1 MTPSRYDRLTAIL
14 EGLYTPIRVELKG
27 DDDPDKGGRLRKAFN
42 RAKKFVL
49 EQGGKMTPNMLREKP
64 IRKAIEVSARGYT
77 AKVDPII
84 RDLSNSTQRALRQ
97 DLHTFAGF
105 KTYHHLQE
113 VAGRSRNADGT
124 LKSWQEFVAD
134 TAKIDDK
141 YNKTWLKAEYAFVQA
156 SAQMAAKWERFAEF
170 GDAYD
175 LLYKTAGDEKV
186 RADHARLNGMCLPF
200 SDPAW
205 DTCFPPNGWG
215 CRCDVIQVIPGT
227 HPRSQS
233 EEVVDL
239 MEEMTPGKQEIFR
252 FNPGKEGRLIPPR
265 HPYYGKNG
273 NKEREAIEKNINS
286 SNKTDSKYA
295 EEEAQA
301 RKLLEETPKR
311 DDGTKYIKFGEG
323 GVTINPGI
331 QKDER
336 FKNLY
341 TAGWLAERYAHE
353 IVLYKA
359 TGDGHSE
366 DSRNITEN
374 RLVEYKH
381 IESNSKNAFDKNI
394 QTGAKQADH
403 LVLVIKG
410 EYDEKIIKDTIGWRT
425 LKYPNIKTIRF
436 IIDYERDIEIT
447 REQII
452 SQDYTL

>member
-27 DDDPDKGGRLRKAFN
+27 DDDPDKSGRLRKAFN

-49 EQGGKMTPNMLREKP
+49 EQGGKMTPKMLSEKP

-84 RDLSNSTQRALRQ
+84 RDLSNSTQRALKQ

-124 LKSWQEFVAD
+124 LKSWQEFAAD

-141 YNKTWLKAEYAFVQA
+141 YNKTWLKAEYAFVQS

-175 LLYKTAGDEKV
+175 LLYKTAGDERV

-227 HPRSQS
+227 HPRSES
-233 EEVVDL
+233 KEVVEL

-252 FNPGKEGRLIPPR
+252 FNPGKEQKLIPPR
-265 HPYYGKNG
+265 HPYYGKDG
-273 NKEREAIEKNINS
+273 NAEREAIRNNLPTQDIIKKRRAQFEELNRDPNYTDVDFNEENGGIKATHINHSHLKDEAIQWEKTVQEVGFRYGHVVIL
-286 SNKTDSKYA
+286 
-295 EEEAQA
+295 EEERQDIPN
-301 RKLLEETPKR
+301 RKNT
-311 DDGTKYIKFGEG
+311 DGTWDGKEMEIATSTTGTSNNIRDKLKHCASKPNAKVAIINIVAEGEVHISEGFNKYNGLKG
-323 GVTINPGI
+323 
-331 QKDER
+331 
-336 FKNLY
+336 
-341 TAGWLAERYAHE
+341 TAQWRE
-353 IVLYKA
+353 
-359 TGDGHSE
+359 
-366 DSRNITEN
+366 
-374 RLVEYKH
+374 
-381 IESNSKNAFDKNI
+381 FDKI
-394 QTGAKQADH
+394 
-403 LVLVIKG
+403 IIIYKG
-410 EYDEKIIKDTIGWRT
+410 KIVAH
-425 LKYPNIKTIRF
+425 
-436 IIDYERDIEIT
+436 
-447 REQII
+447 
-452 SQDYTL
+452 

>member
-1 MTPSRYDRLTAIL
+1 
-14 EGLYTPIRVELKG
+14 
-27 DDDPDKGGRLRKAFN
+27 
-42 RAKKFVL
+42 
-49 EQGGKMTPNMLREKP
+49 
-64 IRKAIEVSARGYT
+64 
-77 AKVDPII
+77 
-84 RDLSNSTQRALRQ
+84 
-97 DLHTFAGF
+97 
-105 KTYHHLQE
+105 
-113 VAGRSRNADGT
+113 
-124 LKSWQEFVAD
+124 
-134 TAKIDDK
+134 
-141 YNKTWLKAEYAFVQA
+141 
-156 SAQMAAKWERFAEF
+156 
-170 GDAYD
+170 
-175 LLYKTAGDEKV
+175 
-186 RADHARLNGMCLPF
+186 MCLSF

-205 DTCFPPNGWG
+205 DICFPKRLGR
-215 CRCDVIQVIPGT
+215 RCDVIQVILGI

-239 MEEMTPGKQEIFR
+239 MEEMTLGKQEIFR
-252 FNPGKEGRLIPPR
+252 FNPGKEGRLIPQK
-265 HPYYGKNG
+265 HPYYG
-273 NKEREAIEKNINS
+273 NKERQAIEKNINS

-295 EEEAQA
+295 EEEGQA

-311 DDGTKYIKFGEG
+311 DNGVKYIKIDDDGI
-323 GVTINPGI
+323 TINPSI

-353 IVLYKA
+353 IVLYRA
-359 TGDGHSE
+359 TGDGHTA
-366 DSRNITEN
+366 DSRNITED

-436 IIDYERDIEIT
+436 IINYERDIEIT

>member
-1 MTPSRYDRLTAIL
+1 
-14 EGLYTPIRVELKG
+14 
-27 DDDPDKGGRLRKAFN
+27 
-42 RAKKFVL
+42 
-49 EQGGKMTPNMLREKP
+49 MTPNMLREKP

-77 AKVDPII
+77 TKVDPII
-84 RDLSNSTQRALRQ
+84 RDLSNSTQRALKQ

-156 SAQMAAKWERFAEF
+156 SAQMAAKWERFAQW

-233 EEVVDL
+233 EEVVDI

-252 FNPGKEGRLIPPR
+252 FNPGKEGRLIPPKY
-265 HPYYGKNG
+265 PYYGKNG
-273 NKEREAIEKNINS
+273 NKEREAIERNINS

-341 TAGWLAERYAHE
+341 TAGWLAERYGHE
-353 IVLYKA
+353 IILYKA

-366 DSRNITEN
+366 DSRNITED

-381 IESNSKNAFDKNI
+381 IESNAKNAFDKNI

-403 LVLVIKG
+403 IVIVIRGDYAKG
-410 EYDEKIIKDTIGWRT
+410 DLIAAIKSRVTRSKN
-425 LKYPNIKTIRF
+425 LKTVRVIE
-436 IIDYERDIEIT
+436 DYKRDIEIT
-447 REQII
+447 REQVLNDKIP
-452 SQDYTL
+452 L

>member
-1 MTPSRYDRLTAIL
+1 
-14 EGLYTPIRVELKG
+14 
-27 DDDPDKGGRLRKAFN
+27 
-42 RAKKFVL
+42 
-49 EQGGKMTPNMLREKP
+49 MTPNMLREKP

-141 YNKTWLKAEYAFVQA
+141 YNKNWLKAEYAFVQA
-156 SAQMAAKWERFAEF
+156 SAQMAAKWERFAQW

-252 FNPGKEGRLIPPR
+252 FNPGKEGRLIPPK

-273 NKEREAIEKNINS
+273 NKERAKIEKNLGDDYIPTKSIIETTKDGHTIELYENVETKKGDFPQILS
-286 SNKTDSKYA
+286 A
-295 EEEAQA
+295 AQYFA
-301 RKLLEETPKR
+301 KNGEDVVILPDIGHGDRNFNYQSIFGDLI
-311 DDGTKYIKFGEG
+311 GTKYNGKCPDLRCTKDGISVYREVKGYKSKEDGKSALRNMFGDALTQSNKVIMRRHPKWTDRWVKRSVMNRIKNGAD
-323 GVTINPGI
+323 I
-331 QKDER
+331 DEVWLQDEDGNLTLLY
-336 FKNLY
+336 KN
-341 TAGWLAERYAHE
+341 TAG
-353 IVLYKA
+353 
-359 TGDGHSE
+359 
-366 DSRNITEN
+366 
-374 RLVEYKH
+374 
-381 IESNSKNAFDKNI
+381 
-394 QTGAKQADH
+394 
-403 LVLVIKG
+403 
-410 EYDEKIIKDTIGWRT
+410 
-425 LKYPNIKTIRF
+425 
-436 IIDYERDIEIT
+436 
-447 REQII
+447 
-452 SQDYTL
+452 

>member
-1 MTPSRYDRLTAIL
+1 
-14 EGLYTPIRVELKG
+14 
-27 DDDPDKGGRLRKAFN
+27 
-42 RAKKFVL
+42 
-49 EQGGKMTPNMLREKP
+49 MTPNMLRDKP

-175 LLYKTAGDEKV
+175 LLYKTAGDERV

-227 HPRSQS
+227 HPRSES
-233 EEVVDL
+233 KEVVDL

-252 FNPGKEGRLIPPR
+252 FNPGKEQKLIPPR
-265 HPYYGKNG
+265 HPYYGKKGYDHCTIKQGKLAG
-273 NKEREAIEKNINS
+273 NLQPDEECEVLRNLIAQDDSWTARRDQVKKIVDAICGADDKRTGHQPVIVAPMPKEAIEYCIKKGVHPKKINGTIDIYINESQVYHATRPTKRERGAAVSDEDFCRLPEIIREGNMYYDNKHKNIIFAVHDKDNIW
-286 SNKTDSKYA
+286 
-295 EEEAQA
+295 
-301 RKLLEETPKR
+301 
-311 DDGTKYIKFGEG
+311 IKFCIDLDAKCKKH
-323 GVTINPGI
+323 TNHNIL
-331 QKDER
+331 R
-336 FKNLY
+336 
-341 TAGWLAERYAHE
+341 TAGRTP
-353 IVLYKA
+353 I
-359 TGDGHSE
+359 
-366 DSRNITEN
+366 
-374 RLVEYKH
+374 
-381 IESNSKNAFDKNI
+381 
-394 QTGAKQADH
+394 
-403 LVLVIKG
+403 G
-410 EYDEKIIKDTIGWRT
+410 ELKKLEKIK
-425 LKYPNIKTIRF
+425 
-436 IIDYERDIEIT
+436 
-447 REQII
+447 REQ
-452 SQDYTL
+452 

>member
-1 MTPSRYDRLTAIL
+1 
-14 EGLYTPIRVELKG
+14 
-27 DDDPDKGGRLRKAFN
+27 
-42 RAKKFVL
+42 
-49 EQGGKMTPNMLREKP
+49 MTPNMLREKP

-141 YNKTWLKAEYAFVQA
+141 YNKTWLKAEYAFVQS
-156 SAQMAAKWERFAEF
+156 SAQMAAKWERFAQW

-239 MEEMTPGKQEIFR
+239 MEKMTPGKQEIFR
-252 FNPGKEGRLIPPR
+252 FNPGKEQKLIPPR
-265 HPYYGKNG
+265 HPYYGKKGYDHCTTKQGKLAG
-273 NKEREAIEKNINS
+273 NLQPDEECEILRNLLPKEQENS
-286 SNKTDSKYA
+286 TLKYSKYKEEEQKARQILNKTP
-295 EEEAQA
+295 Q
-301 RKLLEETPKR
+301 ETN
-311 DDGTKYIKFGEG
+311 GTKVIPFGNGSVVVEP
-323 GVTINPGI
+323 NI
-331 QKDER
+331 QKQELY
-336 FKNLY
+336 KNLY
-341 TAGWLAERYAHE
+341 TAGWLAKRHAHE
-353 IVLYKA
+353 IILVRA
-359 TGDGHSE
+359 TGNRPTA
-366 DSRNITEN
+366 DSKNLTKN
-374 RLVEYKH
+374 QDVEYKH
-381 IESNSKNAFDKNI
+381 IESNTFNSFDKNT
-394 QTGAKQADH
+394 QTAIKQANH
-403 LVLVIKG
+403 IVFVIKG
-410 EYDEKIIKDTIGWRT
+410 EYNKGDLKKALQSRISRCQNVEKVYIIE
-425 LKYPNIKTIRF
+425 
-436 IIDYERDIEIT
+436 DYKREIELT
-447 REQII
+447 REQIL
-452 SQDYTL
+452 SNDMPL

>member
-1 MTPSRYDRLTAIL
+1 
-14 EGLYTPIRVELKG
+14 
-27 DDDPDKGGRLRKAFN
+27 
-42 RAKKFVL
+42 
-49 EQGGKMTPNMLREKP
+49 MTPNMLRDKP

-134 TAKIDDK
+134 TANIYDK

-156 SAQMAAKWERFAEF
+156 SAQMAAKWERFAQW

-227 HPRSQS
+227 HPRSES
-233 EEVVDL
+233 KEIVDL

-252 FNPGKEGRLIPPR
+252 FNPGKEGRLIPPK
-265 HPYYGKNG
+265 HPYYGKNW
-273 NKEREAIEKNINS
+273 NKEREAIERNINS

-341 TAGWLAERYAHE
+341 TAGWLAERYGHE
-353 IVLYKA
+353 IILYKA

-366 DSRNITEN
+366 DSRNITED

-381 IESNSKNAFDKNI
+381 IESNAKNAFDKNI

-403 LVLVIKG
+403 IVIVIRGDYAKG
-410 EYDEKIIKDTIGWRT
+410 DLIAAIKSRVTRSKN
-425 LKYPNIKTIRF
+425 LKTVRVIE
-436 IIDYERDIEIT
+436 DYKRDIEIT
-447 REQII
+447 REQVLNDKIP
-452 SQDYTL
+452 L

>member
-1 MTPSRYDRLTAIL
+1 
-14 EGLYTPIRVELKG
+14 
-27 DDDPDKGGRLRKAFN
+27 
-42 RAKKFVL
+42 
-49 EQGGKMTPNMLREKP
+49 
-64 IRKAIEVSARGYT
+64 
-77 AKVDPII
+77 
-84 RDLSNSTQRALRQ
+84 
-97 DLHTFAGF
+97 
-105 KTYHHLQE
+105 
-113 VAGRSRNADGT
+113 
-124 LKSWQEFVAD
+124 
-134 TAKIDDK
+134 
-141 YNKTWLKAEYAFVQA
+141 
-156 SAQMAAKWERFAEF
+156 
-170 GDAYD
+170 
-175 LLYKTAGDEKV
+175 
-186 RADHARLNGMCLPF
+186 
-200 SDPAW
+200 
-205 DTCFPPNGWG
+205 
-215 CRCDVIQVIPGT
+215 
-227 HPRSQS
+227 
-233 EEVVDL
+233 

-295 EEEAQA
+295 EEESQA

-359 TGDGHSE
+359 TGDGNTA

-436 IIDYERDIEIT
+436 IINYERDIEIT

>member
-1 MTPSRYDRLTAIL
+1 
-14 EGLYTPIRVELKG
+14 
-27 DDDPDKGGRLRKAFN
+27 
-42 RAKKFVL
+42 
-49 EQGGKMTPNMLREKP
+49 MTPNMLRDKP

-77 AKVDPII
+77 AQVDPII

-134 TAKIDDK
+134 TVKIDDK

-227 HPRSQS
+227 HPRSES
-233 EEVVDL
+233 KEVVDL

-252 FNPGKEGRLIPPR
+252 FNPGKEGRLIPPK

-273 NKEREAIEKNINS
+273 NKERAKIEKNLGDDYIPT
-286 SNKTDSKYA
+286 K
-295 EEEAQA
+295 
-301 RKLLEETPKR
+301 RIIET
-311 DDGTKYIKFGEG
+311 TK
-323 GVTINPGI
+323 
-331 QKDER
+331 
-336 FKNLY
+336 
-341 TAGWLAERYAHE
+341 
-353 IVLYKA
+353 
-359 TGDGHSE
+359 DGHTIELYDNVDTTKSDYKQILASARYFAKNGE
-366 DSRNITEN
+366 DVEILPNVQHGARDFDYKTIYADLIGTEYEGKCPDLRCTKDGVSVYREVKGYSDNTDGKRAIKNMLNRGLEQSPRVIIQRHPDWTDYFVKKVIANRCRNGDKIDEVWIQEGETEN
-374 RLVEYKH
+374 VMIIYK
-381 IESNSKNAFDKNI
+381 
-394 QTGAKQADH
+394 
-403 LVLVIKG
+403 
-410 EYDEKIIKDTIGWRT
+410 
-425 LKYPNIKTIRF
+425 KT
-436 IIDYERDIEIT
+436 EG
-447 REQII
+447 
-452 SQDYTL
+452 

>member
-1 MTPSRYDRLTAIL
+1 MTPSRYERLTSIL
-14 EGLYTPIRVELKG
+14 EGLYTPIRIELKG
-27 DDDPDKGGRLRKAFN
+27 DDDPDKGGRLRKAIT

-49 EQGGKMTPNMLREKP
+49 EQGGEMTPNMLRDKP

-84 RDLSNSTQRALRQ
+84 RDLSNSTQRALKQ

-134 TAKIDDK
+134 TVKIDDK

-227 HPRSQS
+227 HPRSES
-233 EEVVDL
+233 KEVVDL

-252 FNPGKEGRLIPPR
+252 FNPGKEQKLIPPR
-265 HPYYGKNG
+265 HPYYGKAG
-273 NKEREAIEKNINS
+273 NKESEAIKDNLPSLTIKIDTKRGHVE
-286 SNKTDSKYA
+286 A
-295 EEEAQA
+295 EEGINQIEI
-301 RKLLEETPKR
+301 E
-311 DDGTKYIKFGEG
+311 DNTK
-323 GVTINPGI
+323 
-331 QKDER
+331 
-336 FKNLY
+336 
-341 TAGWLAERYAHE
+341 TAVYLAETYN
-353 IVLYKA
+353 YKIRLLRDR
-359 TGDGHSE
+359 GDKGSA
-366 DSRNITEN
+366 DSRNITLDRDE
-374 RLVEYKH
+374 EYKH
-381 IESNSKNAFDKNI
+381 PKTNTFNAFDKRL
-394 QTGAKQADH
+394 QKGAKQADH
-403 LVLVIKG
+403 IVIVIRGDYAKG
-410 EYDEKIIKDTIGWRT
+410 DLIAAIKSRVTRSKN
-425 LKYPNIKTIRF
+425 LKTVRVIE
-436 IIDYERDIEIT
+436 DYKRDIEIT
-447 REQII
+447 REQVLNDKIP
-452 SQDYTL
+452 L